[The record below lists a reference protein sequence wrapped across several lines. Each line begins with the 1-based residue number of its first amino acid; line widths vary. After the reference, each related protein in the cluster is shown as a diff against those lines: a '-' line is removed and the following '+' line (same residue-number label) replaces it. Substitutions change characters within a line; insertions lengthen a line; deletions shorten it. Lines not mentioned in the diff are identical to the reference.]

1 MSGPWSL
8 PTLLRRHFFLAG
20 AILALVL
27 MVVAGAVKVLVPAK
41 GPGTSGGRQ
50 AGASAGGP
58 GGGRGGRGMPSQ
70 VTLIAVQSHVFTDTL
85 DVLGVAKGRQS
96 VTLSAATTQLVSKVL
111 FSPGQHVAKGQVLVE
126 LKATEQD
133 AGLTQSQAKLVQAE
147 RAYQRWKLLGEK
159 GYASK
164 AAIDQYEANWLSAK
178 ADVTA
183 AQARQGDRMIRA
195 PFAGVVG
202 LSDIAPGAVINPG
215 AAIVTLDDLS
225 GIRVDFQI
233 PDRFLSSV
241 HEGQPVMA
249 TVDSY
254 PGLVVHGVIARLDT
268 RIDERTRALT
278 ARAEFSNPSLILK
291 PGMMLHV
298 GISKGERTGLAAPE
312 TAVSVQGDNAF
323 VYVALKVGKKMI
335 ADQRVV
341 VTGVRQEGLVEI
353 KEGVAAGDMIVAD
366 GLNKVQP
373 GQPIRPVG
381 KGGGK
386 PGGPAHGQGAGPGA
400 GPRAGPPAQ

>member
-1 MSGPWSL
+1 M
-8 PTLLRRHFFLAG
+8 LRRHFFLAG
-20 AILALVL
+20 ALIVLVL
-27 MVVAGAVKVLVPAK
+27 MIFAGAVKLLAPSK
-41 GPGTSGGRQ
+41 
-50 AGASAGGP
+50 GASAGGGAPAASGGGP
-58 GGGRGGRGMPSQ
+58 GGGGAGGARGGRGMPSQ
-70 VTLIAVQSHVFTDTL
+70 VTLIPVQSHVFIDTL
-85 DVLGVAKGRQS
+85 DVIGVAKGRQS

-111 FSPGQHVAKGQVLVE
+111 FTPGQTVTRGQVLVE
-126 LKATEQD
+126 LKSSEQD
-133 AGLTQSQAKLVQAE
+133 AGLVQSQAKLIQAE
-147 RAYQRWKLLGEK
+147 RAYQRWKSLAEK
-159 GYASK
+159 GFASK
-164 AAIDQYEANWLSAK
+164 AAVDQYEAAWLSAK

-195 PFAGVVG
+195 PFSGVVG

-225 GIRVDFQI
+225 AIRVDFQI
-233 PDRFLSSV
+233 PDRFLAAV
-241 HEGQPVMA
+241 RQGQAVTA

-254 PGLVVHGVIARLDT
+254 PGLEVRGVIARLDT

-278 ARAEFSNPSLILK
+278 ARAEFPNPSQALK

-298 GISKGERTGLAAPE
+298 AISKGTRTGLSAPE

-323 VYVALKVGKKMI
+323 VFAAQKVGEKMM

-353 KEGVAAGDMIVAD
+353 KEGLALGDMIVAD
-366 GLNKVQP
+366 GLNKIQP

-381 KGGGK
+381 KGGG
-386 PGGPAHGQGAGPGA
+386 PPRAPGA
-400 GPRAGPPAQ
+400 GRPAQ

>member
-1 MSGPWSL
+1 M
-8 PTLLRRHFFLAG
+8 LRRHFFLAG
-20 AILALVL
+20 ALIALLL
-27 MVVAGAVKVLVPAK
+27 MIVAGAAKLLMPAK
-41 GPGTSGGRQ
+41 GPGGSGG
-50 AGASAGGP
+50 APGASAGAGGP

-70 VTLIAVQSHVFTDTL
+70 VTLVAVTPHVFTDTL

-111 FSPGQHVAKGQVLVE
+111 FTPGQHVAMGQVLVE
-126 LKATEQD
+126 LKSTEQD
-133 AGLTQSQAKLVQAE
+133 AGLAQSQAKMVQAE
-147 RAYQRWKLLGEK
+147 REYQRWKTLADK
-159 GYASK
+159 GFASK
-164 AAIDQYEANWLSAK
+164 AAVDQYEAAMLSAK
-178 ADVTA
+178 ADVSA
-183 AQARQGDRMIRA
+183 ARARQSDRLIRA
-195 PFAGVVG
+195 PFSGVVG

-225 GIRVDFQI
+225 AIRVDFQV
-233 PDRFLSSV
+233 PDRFLASV
-241 HEGQPVMA
+241 HQGQAVTA
-249 TVDSY
+249 SVDSF
-254 PGLVVHGVIARLDT
+254 PGLEVHGVIARLDT

-278 ARAEFSNPSLILK
+278 ARAEFPNPSQALK

-298 GISKGERTGLAAPE
+298 GIAKGTKTGLSAPE

-323 VYVALKVGKKMI
+323 VYAASKAGKKMV

-373 GQPIRPVG
+373 GQPIRPAG
-381 KGGGK
+381 KGK
-386 PGGPAHGQGAGPGA
+386 PGAPMGSGGPEQAAGAGPH
-400 GPRAGPPAQ
+400 RPAK

>member
-1 MSGPWSL
+1 L
-8 PTLLRRHFFLAG
+8 FRRHFFLAG
-20 AILALVL
+20 ALLVFVL
-27 MVVAGAVKVLVPAK
+27 MIVAGAMKLLAPAK
-41 GPGTSGGRQ
+41 GAGG
-50 AGASAGGP
+50 AGGAPAASAGGA
-58 GGGRGGRGMPSQ
+58 RRSGRGMPSQ
-70 VTLIAVQSHVFTDTL
+70 VTLVAVQPHVFTDTL

-96 VTLSAATTQLVSKVL
+96 VTLSAATTQLVSKVR
-111 FSPGQHVAKGQVLVE
+111 FSPGQAVARGQVLVE
-126 LKATEQD
+126 LKSTEQD
-133 AGLTQSQAKLVQAE
+133 AGLAQAQARLIQAE
-147 RAYQRWKLLGEK
+147 REYQRWQTLADK
-159 GYASK
+159 GFASR
-164 AAIDQYEANWLSAK
+164 AAVDQYDANRLSAR
-178 ADVTA
+178 ADVAA
-183 AQARQGDRMIRA
+183 AQARQGDRLIRA

-241 HEGQPVMA
+241 RQGQGVTA

-254 PGLVVHGVIARLDT
+254 PGLEVHGVIARLDT

-278 ARAEFSNPSLILK
+278 ARAEFPNPSGVLK

-298 GISKGERTGLAAPE
+298 GISKGTRTGLAAPE

-323 VYVALKVGKKMI
+323 VFVALKVGRKMV

-353 KEGVAAGDMIVAD
+353 REGVAAGDMIVAD

-381 KGGGK
+381 KAGGR
-386 PGGPAHGQGAGPGA
+386 PGA
-400 GPRAGPPAQ
+400 AGTGPEAQTRTGGAPRPPGTGRPAP